1 MLHRGPGEGKFLL
14 MREWRLVIWLS
25 FAQMI
30 SWGTLFYGFA
40 VIVGPME
47 RELGWS
53 KTEIYAAASLGL
65 MVSGLVAL
73 PVGAWMD
80 RHGGLLSMTGGSVLG
95 GLLMIAWAFVD
106 TAAQFY
112 VIWIGMGAVLACV
125 LYSPGFAVVA
135 ANVHD
140 WKRGILIMTF
150 LGGLASTAFIPLGHY
165 INDLFGWRTTA
176 MIWGAVNL
184 TVCVAIHLYWL
195 RGTRAKGE
203 AAAQADANAS
213 ESALKLAMR
222 RPAFW
227 GLGFVYFVYN
237 FSVNSITFHLIG
249 LLGERDVDPDTIM
262 LVWAAIGPMQVAG
275 RMSLFVFGS
284 QINARLVAR
293 VAMAGLLIGMATLAS
308 GAATLAPLLMFAF
321 FHGAGNGLMTIVK
334 GTIAPD
340 IFGPRAY
347 ATVNG
352 ALTVPHQFAAAAAPV
367 AAAALWGVFGYDG
380 VLLILLGLLSA
391 GFLAM
396 LAVTSVRRAS

>member
-1 MLHRGPGEGKFLL
+1 MLHRGPGEGKFLV

-25 FAQMI
+25 LAQMI

-53 KTEIYAAASLGL
+53 KTEIYGATSLGL

-73 PVGAWMD
+73 PIGAWMD
-80 RHGGLLSMTGGSVLG
+80 RRGGLLSMTGGSIAG
-95 GLLMIAWAFVD
+95 GLLMIAWAFVQ
-106 TAAQFY
+106 TPLQFY
-112 VIWIGMGAVLACV
+112 AIWVGMGAVLACV

-135 ANVHD
+135 ANVRD

-165 INDLFGWRTTA
+165 INDLHRLAPMTA
-176 MIWGAVNL
+176 IDMGCSSTSPFASRSMSIGCA
-184 TVCVAIHLYWL
+184 A
-195 RGTRAKGE
+195 RARRARRRSK
-203 AAAQADANAS
+203 ADASAS
-213 ESALKLAMR
+213 ESALKIAMR

-237 FSVNSITFHLIG
+237 FSVNAITFHLIG

-262 LVWAAIGPMQVAG
+262 LVWATIGPMQVAG

-293 VAMAGLLIGMATLAS
+293 VAMAGLLIGMATLAT
-308 GAATLAPLLMFAF
+308 GVATLAPA
-321 FHGAGNGLMTIVK
+321 AGLR
-334 GTIAPD
+334 
-340 IFGPRAY
+340 FLPR
-347 ATVNG
+347 G
-352 ALTVPHQFAAAAAPV
+352 
-367 AAAALWGVFGYDG
+367 GER
-380 VLLILLGLLSA
+380 S
-391 GFLAM
+391 
-396 LAVTSVRRAS
+396 

>member
-1 MLHRGPGEGKFLL
+1 MLHRGAGEGKFLV
-14 MREWRLVIWLS
+14 MREWRLVVWLS
-25 FAQMI
+25 LAQMI

-73 PVGAWMD
+73 PIGAWMD
-80 RHGGLLSMTGGSVLG
+80 RHGGLLSMTGGSIAG
-95 GLLMIAWAFVD
+95 GLLMIAWAFVE
-106 TAAQFY
+106 TPAHFY
-112 VIWIGMGAVLACV
+112 AIWIGMGAVLACV
-125 LYSPGFAVVA
+125 LYQPGFAVVA
-135 ANVHD
+135 ANVRD

-165 INDLFGWRTTA
+165 INDLFGWRMTA
-176 MIWGAVNL
+176 LIWGAVNL
-184 TVCVAIHLYWL
+184 TICVAIHFYWL

-203 AAAQADANAS
+203 AAEQADAGAS
-213 ESALKLAMR
+213 DSALKLAMR

-237 FSVNSITFHLIG
+237 FSVNAITFHLIG
-249 LLGERDVDPDTIM
+249 LLGERNVDPDTIM
-262 LVWAAIGPMQVAG
+262 LVWATIGPMQVAG
-275 RMSLFVFGS
+275 RMSLFAFGS
-284 QINARLVAR
+284 KLDARLVAR
-293 VAMAGLLIGMATLAS
+293 VAMAGLLLGLGTLAT
-308 GAATLAPLLMFAF
+308 GVATLAPLLVFAF

-367 AAAALWGVFGYDG
+367 AAAALWGLFGYDG

-396 LAVTSVRRAS
+396 LAVTTARRAE